1 MAPLAEP
8 APSLTP
14 TAAEASADT
23 TPVIPAATSQTS
35 SASVAA
41 EVTPTPLVTV
51 AAAVAPPVVSQCNPP
66 DFPTG
71 AGFEVTCTVTI
82 VNTVTPAGASNSTVT
97 TTACIAA
104 AGVIPPAGCAGPVT
118 TTSDQLVTS
127 VDQCNGIVNGGGSN
141 VTCDIR
147 VTNNVPVGTTTS
159 DVTAKQCIGSGAEG
173 TEPTTDCNP
182 PAPNTLN
189 PTVDQCNGSAN
200 GGGAQRRVKC
210 TVSGDVSALPVTIDQ
225 CNGSANGGGSTVTC
239 TVSITNNFIA
249 VVPPVVV
256 PPVEPPPVVV
266 AVASNP
272 TSTPAAPAADSA
284 TSLAPASNSAV
295 GNSAIGNSAR
305 SSTAGPRPSGTSLA
319 RTGTDTRAMM
329 LLALMTMVLGGL
341 LILLSGWPTRRRRN
355 AGFS

>member
-1 MAPLAEP
+1 
-8 APSLTP
+8 
-14 TAAEASADT
+14 
-23 TPVIPAATSQTS
+23 
-35 SASVAA
+35 
-41 EVTPTPLVTV
+41 
-51 AAAVAPPVVSQCNPP
+51 
-66 DFPTG
+66 
-71 AGFEVTCTVTI
+71 
-82 VNTVTPAGASNSTVT
+82 
-97 TTACIAA
+97 
-104 AGVIPPAGCAGPVT
+104 VIPPAGCAGPVT

-266 AVASNP
+266 PPVEPPPVVVPPVEPPPVVVAVASNP